1 MTRRARHR
9 RKAATPRWLIW
20 SGVAAMVLAAVALA
34 VVPILRS
41 RPAPETV
48 AGSREVVIT
57 MGGFAPA
64 HIVEAAGRPITLTI
78 INPDSSFHTDGGG
91 WHQFGSDDLHLDV
104 RIPPQS
110 RKTITLGPLAPGT
123 YAFYCDICCGGRSSP
138 SMQGVL
144 EITG

>member
-1 MTRRARHR
+1 MTRRERHGR
-9 RKAATPRWLIW
+9 RTKTPQWLVY
-20 SGVAAMVLAAVALA
+20 SGVAALVLAAVALA

-41 RPAPETV
+41 RPAPEVV
-48 AGSREVVIT
+48 AGARQVVIT
-57 MGGFAPA
+57 MGGFEPA

-91 WHQFGSDDLHLDV
+91 WHQFGSDDLKVDV

-110 RKTITLGPLAPGT
+110 RKTITLGPLSPGR
-123 YAFYCDICCGGRSSP
+123 YAFYCDVCCGGRSSP

>member
-1 MTRRARHR
+1 MTRKAQR
-9 RKAATPRWLIW
+9 RRTPKTPRWLVYGTIT
-20 SGVAAMVLAAVALA
+20 ALVLAAVALA

-41 RPAPETV
+41 RPSSEVV
-48 AGSREVVIT
+48 AGAREVVIT
-57 MGGFAPA
+57 MGGFDPA
-64 HIVEAAGRPITLTI
+64 HIVEAAGKPITLTI

-91 WHQFGSDDLHLDV
+91 RHQFGSDDLKLDV

-110 RKTITLGPLAPGT
+110 RKTITLGPLAPGR
-123 YAFYCDICCGGRSSP
+123 YAFYCDICCGGRTSP